1 MKVLVVRAEEGRITE
16 SDIIEGDFKSI
27 LREVVEKAFKEWDEV
42 RSDFLVVRDDQ
53 DIELDPD
60 NVSVDELEELSK
72 ITEVKRDSSGF
83 RVKLPIYMISFDNR
97 IEGDGYV
104 DSRIYVVTPLVN
116 DGLKEIIEADAAHY
130 TAPDRT
136 PPRGIRDLEA

>member
-1 MKVLVVRAEEGRITE
+1 MVRAEEGRITE

-27 LREVVEKAFKEWDEV
+27 LRGVVEKAFKEWDEV

-60 NVSVDELEELSK
+60 NVSADEIEELSK
-72 ITEVKRDSSGF
+72 ITDVKRDSSGF
-83 RVKLPIYMISFDNR
+83 MVKLPIYMISFDNR

-116 DGLKEIIEADAAHY
+116 DRLKEIIEADAAHY
-130 TAPDRT
+130 TVPDKT